1 MEWIKKLLTP
11 SPEKLLKPLY
21 KQADAIDALEP
32 TYEKLTD
39 DQLREKTNEL
49 RARAQGGEELD
60 KLLPEDWDR
69 MDLAE
74 RRGFLRGDQFTGG
87 NRTGTQQRTTVCA
100 VEIWTECFGKDPST
114 IKRSDTYDIF
124 GMLMKIG
131 GWEKYSGN
139 KTGVLRRGIYG
150 PQRCYVRKG

>member
-1 MEWIKKLLTP
+1 MAAMEQT
-11 SPEKLLKPLY
+11 
-21 KQADAIDALEP
+21 AALES
-32 TYEKLTD
+32 D
-39 DQLREKTNEL
+39 VREGMISEY
-49 RARAQGGEELD
+49 LD
-60 KLLPEDWDR
+60 KLLPEDWEK

-87 NRTGTQQRTTVCA
+87 NREGTVQRSTVCA

-131 GWEKYSGN
+131 GWEKYTGN

-150 PQRCYVRKG
+150 PQRCFVRKE